1 MSIHI
6 TEHAIERARQRLG
19 WSATSL
25 QRMTD
30 RVLGFGLSSG
40 NAPVPV
46 RRYMQ
51 AREAEDGTLVRS
63 YGEHFFVF
71 QRGEDL
77 GALSLITVWQVPLE
91 LRSLLRRSRKTAQST

>member
-1 MSIHI
+1 MSINI
-6 TEHAIERARQRLG
+6 TQHAFEQAPQRLG

-25 QRMTD
+25 QRMAH

-91 LRSLLRRSRKTAQST
+91 LRTHLRRAYRRAQTT